1 MLNLSL
7 FGLFHTVLG
16 LVAVV
21 AGIYAFFRHG
31 KIGYATKPGG
41 LFIWMTIITCVT
53 GLFIFHHGG
62 FGKPHV
68 LSIATLVVLVVAY
81 WAELRQ
87 RRQRWALYLATA
99 SYSLAFFLHFI
110 PGFTE
115 TLTRIPLGAP
125 WASSPDDPKLA
136 MLIGGAFLVFLA
148 GLAFQLVRLRLD
160 HQTAAL
166 QKP

>member
-1 MLNLSL
+1 MLNLSP

-16 LVAVV
+16 LAAVG
-21 AGIYAFFRHG
+21 AGIYAFIQQG
-31 KIGYATKPGG
+31 KISHAITPGRI
-41 LFIWMTIITCVT
+41 FIWMTVITCVT

-68 LSIATLVVLVVAY
+68 LSIATLVVLGVAY

-87 RRQRWALYLATA
+87 RRQAWARYLATA
-99 SYSLAFFLHFI
+99 SYSFAFFLHFI

-115 TLTRIPLGAP
+115 TLTRVPIGAP

-136 MLIGGAFLVFLA
+136 MLIGSAFLVFLA
-148 GLAFQLVRLRLD
+148 GLAFQLFRLRLSR
-160 HQTAAL
+160 TVAL
-166 QKP
+166 QKS